1 MSSAAYYEASAQ
13 FPYLTT
19 TGHDHLAWAKRILHR
34 EERGDKTV
42 MPIQARFAREALN
55 RKADAK

>member
-1 MSSAAYYEASAQ
+1 MSTAAYCEAAAQ

-19 TGHDHLAWAKRILHR
+19 AGHDHLAWAKRILLR

-42 MPIQARFAREALN
+42 TPIQIRFAREALN
-55 RKADAK
+55 RKPEAK